1 MTSRSVIHV
10 SGIRK
15 TYGGT
20 VAIDDVSFDVGEG
33 EIFGLIGP
41 NGAGKTTTMECVE
54 GLRTPDRGA
63 ISVLALDPFR
73 DVYKLQNRIGV
84 QLQEA
89 QLQKRIK
96 VWEAVDLW
104 ASLYPRSLNGDRLLD
119 QLGLSDKRNAWFMT
133 LSGGQKQRLFIALA
147 LINDPELVFLD
158 ELTTGLDP
166 QARRTIWD
174 LVRGIRERG
183 KTVFLTTHLMEEAE
197 RLCDRVAIIDHG
209 RIIDI
214 GTPAALVA
222 RHCPERTV
230 TLVTDEAT
238 AEEHFR
244 AIPRVTAVTGQDGR
258 FTILGHGADLVTNVI
273 HCLSENRIRVTDFRT
288 ELPNLED
295 VFLKLT
301 GHSIRD

>member
-1 MTSRSVIHV
+1 M
-10 SGIRK
+10 
-15 TYGGT
+15 
-20 VAIDDVSFDVGEG
+20 VAVDEVSFEVNEG

-54 GLRTPDRGA
+54 GLRTPDRGT
-63 ISVLALDPFR
+63 ISVLGLNPFH

-84 QLQEA
+84 QLQQA

-104 ASLYPRSLNGDRLLD
+104 ASLYQKKTVDGERLLE
-119 QLGLSDKRNAWFMT
+119 QLGLIEKRNAWFMT

-147 LINDPELVFLD
+147 LISDPEVVFLD

-166 QARRTIWD
+166 QSRHTIWD
-174 LVRGIRERG
+174 LVRGIRDRG

-197 RLCDRVAIIDHG
+197 RLCDRVAIIEHG

-214 GTPAALVA
+214 DRPESLVK

-230 TLVTDEAT
+230 VLATDGLDAR
-238 AEEHFR
+238 EHFR
-244 AIPRVTAVTGQDGR
+244 VIPGVEEVICNNSQVTIRGR
-258 FTILGHGADLVTNVI
+258 GDDLVTEVI
-273 HCLSENRIRVTDFRT
+273 RCLSENQIRVTDFRT
-288 ELPNLED
+288 VLPSLED

-301 GHSIRD
+301 GRSIRD